1 MKIRNGFVSNSSSS
15 SFIVIRDT
23 SIKIPKF
30 DTNKLC
36 FPADFPGSTT
46 EFGWGP
52 EEISDF
58 ASKVNFAYIQTFY
71 INKERAEKW
80 RYMIES
86 VLIENIDNLEA
97 VEFLITT
104 EFSSEEANEK
114 WGYIDHQSAACEGSN
129 TEIFD
134 SKEALF
140 NFFFSEDS
148 YIQLDNDNH

>member
-114 WGYIDHQSAACEGSN
+114 WGYIDHQSAPYDTGDLIIN
-129 TEIFD
+129 IYD
-134 SKEALF
+134 
-140 NFFFSEDS
+140 EDS
-148 YIQLDNDNH
+148 IINFIFNKYVTVKMYRD